1 MFDQQIPLSW
11 ATRQATQAVACGIS
25 LDRLFDR
32 ALITP
37 VHGDDRD
44 TISPLQLTLFQA
56 VMVLETN
63 DGTHSMVRH
72 RLEPELGPL
81 AFRILLGGGNLG
93 DSLLALS
100 KFFEIAT
107 RLIRYS
113 LTIQGTQAVLSLQ
126 IDDRDGGIWQEDIQ
140 LVYLYLGLTYFL
152 AQLFPVTCVTTR
164 NREHVNLGAMHY
176 AFNCPVR
183 LGSCT
188 SLSFPK
194 ELLVCRPRHPGTDE
208 FAWVPL
214 RDALQMMEPSGA
226 TGGDGVSNQTLR
238 AAAMADEQ
246 LMAPSTMR
254 RRLAR
259 DGLKFRQLRE
269 QALRD
274 KALRLLNMRP
284 FCIEAIAAELGYAD
298 ARSFRRFIKRAT
310 GRTPSELRDDHQA
323 AVPPAKLYKRFEE
336 VILAL
341 PH

>member
-11 ATRQATQAVACGIS
+11 AARQATQAVASGIP
-25 LDRLFDR
+25 LDRLFNR

-63 DGTHSMVRH
+63 DGTHTMVRH

-93 DSLLALS
+93 DSLLALT

-107 RLIRYS
+107 RLIRYR
-113 LTIQGTQAVLSLQ
+113 LTIKGTQAVLSLQ
-126 IDDRDGGIWQEDIQ
+126 IDDRDGGVWQEDIQ

-152 AQLFPVTCVTTR
+152 ARPFPVTFVTTR
-164 NREHVNLGAMHY
+164 NREHINLGEMHY

-194 ELLVCRPRHPGTDE
+194 ELLARRPGHARTNE
-208 FAWVPL
+208 FAWVPV
-214 RDALQMMEPSGA
+214 RDALQMMELSGA
-226 TGGDGVSNQTLR
+226 ADHNEVSNQTLR
-238 AAAMADEQ
+238 ATAMADEQ

-254 RRLAR
+254 RKLAS
-259 DGLKFRQLRE
+259 DGLSFRQLRE

-274 KALRLLNMRP
+274 KALRLLNTRS

-298 ARSFRRFIKRAT
+298 ARSFRRFMKRVT
-310 GRTPSELRDDHQA
+310 GRTPTELRDDYQA
-323 AVPPAKLYKRFEE
+323 AVPPAKLYERFQE